1 MSVRTS
7 LTKAACAVALAVV
20 AAATVTACTD
30 KVEQPTAPKAVAAVP
45 VAAAVV
51 AAPTLKAANGSTVC
65 LAYMTKRAHA
75 KVRLDKAEA
84 RAKTLAAKKVAE
96 PAADAKTRAEWK
108 HKVAKYEAMMSDAC
122 R

>member
-1 MSVRTS
+1 MSLRTS
-7 LTKAACAVALAVV
+7 LSRAACAVALGVAVTV
-20 AAATVTACTD
+20 AAAACTD
-30 KVEQPTAPKAVAAVP
+30 KVEQPTAPKAASAVP

-65 LAYMTKRAHA
+65 LAYMTKRADA

-84 RAKTLAAKKVAE
+84 RAKTLAAKTVAE
-96 PAADAKTRAEWK
+96 PAADAKTRAELK
-108 HKVAKYEAMMSDAC
+108 RKFEKTEAMMSDAC